1 MLFSVSI
8 ISVLVL
14 LVVLLIGLQEKRTS
28 MDDFANNMTGNMSL
42 VENGIDIFFNDIVN
56 IIDMMTKNTAIL
68 AADTSL
74 TDFSKRDAPTNMH
87 TLERSDVETAEFAFL
102 SALKAS
108 EPYLLSAY
116 FGTQWSG
123 FVTSLMSDRPAG
135 YDPPARGWY
144 KEAKAAGTE
153 RTIITSAY
161 KSASSPDTVVT
172 MARLMRLENGGE
184 AVAAVDLTLGAL
196 SDMLNSF
203 KVGQTG
209 YIALVQDDGVIMAEG
224 AHADWNFANIK
235 EVAGGALAPIAD
247 IIGGSKDTSAKDTDK
262 ERKSEISVVTLDGAK
277 WMTCVKPLKVS
288 IGGGELKWSLVGFM
302 RRDEVLRR
310 FYTILVM
317 IFIIGAALLAAA
329 LVVALFFSMR
339 MTRPINSM
347 CELLDWCKNNDFT
360 GRLEETGSDELTA
373 LSVNL
378 NTTFNKICGSLKS
391 IAGNAAAMEN
401 TGSTLAEEVASTAG
415 AAATIVSGIEDVK
428 AQVASQNEAVS
439 DTSSAAQGINES
451 IGHLD
456 TSVENMS
463 KSVSLSVKAIERIAS
478 GTKSI
483 SALFEE
489 SNKMMRAVA
498 ERTQGGTEVVQK
510 MADIITALAEKS
522 SSLLETSGM
531 IEEIAEE
538 TNLLAIN
545 AAIEAAHAGEAG
557 KGFAVVADEIRALAE
572 NSSNHGKQ
580 SGKVIEESLDIIHRM
595 TEAGEETRAIFA
607 AVSNM
612 INEVS
617 EHGEKMLSVMQE
629 QQRAGDEVSGAMQTM
644 DADTQEVRANSA
656 TVMEKSALVSGK
668 MEQLGNITSSIT
680 GSITEMTE
688 GVQQI
693 NGSLKNTRSIAMQNK
708 ENLRDLSSE
717 LSQFKVE

>member
-1 MLFSVSI
+1 MKMTFRSKLMLFSVSI
-8 ISVLVL
+8 ISALVL
-14 LVVLLIGLQEKRTS
+14 LVVLLIGLQERSTS
-28 MDDFANNMTGNMSL
+28 IGDFENNMTGNMSL
-42 VENGIDIFFNDIVN
+42 VENGIDIFFNDTVN
-56 IIDMMTKNTAIL
+56 IIDMMAKNPAIQ

-74 TDFSKRDAPTNMH
+74 TNFSKRDTPTKMES
-87 TLERSDVETAEFAFL
+87 LERSLVEEEQFKFL

-108 EPYLLSAY
+108 QPSFLSAY
-116 FGTQWSG
+116 VGTQWSG

-144 KEAKAAGTE
+144 KEAAEAGE
-153 RTIITSAY
+153 QRTIITSAY

-172 MARLMRLENGGE
+172 MARAVRLSNGGE
-184 AVAAVDLTLGAL
+184 AVAAVDLTLGTL
-196 SDMLNSF
+196 SNMLSQF
-203 KVGQTG
+203 RVGQTG
-209 YIALVQDDGVIMAEG
+209 YIALIQDDGVIMAEPI
-224 AHADWNFANIK
+224 HADWNFANIK
-235 EVAGGALAPIAD
+235 EISGGALSSLAD
-247 IIGGSKDTSAKDTDK
+247 MAGGGKADGGNVA
-262 ERKSEISVVTLDGAK
+262 VVTLDGVK
-277 WMTCVKPLKVS
+277 WMACVKPLKVN

-302 RRDEVLRR
+302 RQDEVLRR
-310 FYTILVM
+310 FFTILKM
-317 IFIIGAALLAAA
+317 IFVIGAVLLAAA

-378 NTTFNKICGSLKS
+378 NSTFNKICSSLKS
-391 IAGNAAAMEN
+391 IAFNASAMEG
-401 TGSTLAEEVASTAG
+401 TGRTLAEEVASTAG
-415 AAATIVSGIEDVK
+415 AADTIVSGIKDVK
-428 AQVASQNEAVS
+428 AQVASQGKAVS
-439 DTSSAAQGINES
+439 DTASAADGINES
-451 IGHLD
+451 IRRLD

-463 KSVSLSVKAIERIAS
+463 ESVSLSVKAIERIAS
-478 GTKSI
+478 GTKSV

-489 SNKMMRAVA
+489 SNKMMRSAS

-510 MADIITALAEKS
+510 MADIITSLAEKS

-595 TEAGEETRAIFA
+595 TEAGEETRGIFN

-612 INEVS
+612 ITEVS
-617 EHGEKMLSVMQE
+617 EHGDRMLSVMQE
-629 QQRAGDEVSGAMQTM
+629 QQRASDEVSGAMQTM
-644 DADTQEVRANSA
+644 DGATQEVRAASEA
-656 TVMEKSALVSGK
+656 VMEESRLVAGK
-668 MEQLGNITSSIT
+668 MEQLGAITSSIT
-680 GSITEMTE
+680 DSIADMTE
-688 GVQQI
+688 GVQRI
-693 NGSLKNTRSIAMQNK
+693 NGSLQNTRNIAMQNK
-708 ENLRDLSSE
+708 ENIDSLSAE